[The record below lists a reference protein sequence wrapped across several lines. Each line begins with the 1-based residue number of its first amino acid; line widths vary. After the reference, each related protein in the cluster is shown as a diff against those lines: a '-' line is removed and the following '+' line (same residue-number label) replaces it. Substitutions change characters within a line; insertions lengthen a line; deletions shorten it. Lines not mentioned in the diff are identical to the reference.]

1 MFRRLSTFLL
11 IVSMAFMGMTLAQNK
26 KVSPKK
32 SNRDFIY
39 SKYKKGLKNQTT
51 LRHSSTSRTLR
62 FNKVN
67 GLIDTLSYRK
77 WSGEGADWTNTAD
90 GFGHGAQDV
99 MVQWYKAS
107 ADLYVKAVGIGT
119 ATNENNQPASVKL
132 VKLINYTDQDIA
144 DLGNAGSAGSNLGY
158 YPGDGDGYNNVA
170 PYEND
175 NTGAASGEWVSVD
188 DNPIPFEDLWSDI
201 GFGIDIIPTPYPYED
216 NGYDWVVMMDAL
228 NFEPTVKSGE
238 IFGISVSNTGNSP
251 STASVDGDRQSFW
264 AQYGEGFG
272 LSNPLLKFYEY
283 ERTADASDYGW
294 WVRPGVLDFVAIVDI
309 FGDEIP
315 QIADVTSLGTTLSTD
330 ARTVEATITDRNPGG
345 GDAGVQSATLR
356 YSVDGGST
364 WNDVAMTDQ
373 GGDVYTGDIPGQ
385 ASGTVVDYFV
395 EAVDVGSNTNQ
406 SAIYE
411 YRIFQATPGIN
422 TLLVLNSTFEYTEGA
437 YPDDY
442 YYGVGDFV
450 TFATL
455 DFDHDRWGYGELTT
469 ELLNSY
475 TNVLEIT
482 TYGPVYIN
490 SDAVREWLEADGSR
504 NYMLAGDEWMG
515 AQSGWPP
522 DPVPHTAGEFHF
534 DILGINTEYNDI
546 NYGVDGDQL
555 LPSTIYP
562 QMGTLLGGPV
572 YDLHAQVSSDS
583 GWTAPMAYD
592 PVYEVSAA
600 NWLDGVDFESDVEVD
615 FQGMG
620 ADSNMYNIGGHR
632 TLSGGNKI
640 AFLAFDPL
648 SLNSDAV
655 AGVEYYWYGFS
666 AVSPQVEVLNWFGAN
681 VVDVKKANNVIPD
694 QYSLSQNYPNPFNP
708 TTLINYN
715 IPNAGRVTLA
725 VYDLLGKKVS
735 ELVNTF
741 QQAGSYNVTWDGTN
755 QLGTKVTSGA
765 YFYQLKTDNGF
776 IETKK
781 MILLK

>member
-11 IVSMAFMGMTLAQNK
+11 IVSMAFAGITLTQAQNK

-39 SKYKKGLKNQTT
+39 SKNKKGLKNQAT
-51 LRHSSTSRTLR
+51 LKHSLTSRTLK

-77 WSGEGADWTNTAD
+77 WYGGDWTNTAD
-90 GFGHGAQDV
+90 GFGHNANDV

-119 ATNENNQPASVKL
+119 ALNENNQPASVKL
-132 VKLINYTDQDIA
+132 VKLINYTEQDLA
-144 DLGNAGSAGSNLGY
+144 DFAAGTNSVLLGY
-158 YPGDGDGYNNVA
+158 YPGDGDGYNNIA

-175 NTGAASGEWVSVD
+175 NTGAATGEWVSVD

-201 GFGIDIIPTPYPYED
+201 GFGIDIIPTAYPYED

-228 NFEPTVKSGE
+228 SFEPTVKSGE
-238 IFGISVSNTGNSP
+238 IFGISVSNTGNSI
-251 STASVDGDRQSFW
+251 VDRQSFW
-264 AQYGEGFG
+264 AVYGEGPG
-272 LSNPLLKFYEY
+272 LSSPLLKFYEY
-283 ERTADASDYGW
+283 ERTVDAGDYGW
-294 WVRPGVLDFVAIVDI
+294 WIRPGALDFVAIVDI
-309 FGDEIP
+309 FGDETP
-315 QIADVTSLGTTLSTD
+315 QIADVTSLGVTLSTD

-345 GDAGVQSATLR
+345 GDAGVQSATIK

-364 WNDVAMTDQ
+364 WNDVAMTSQ
-373 GGDVYTGDIPGQ
+373 GGDLYSGDIPGQ
-385 ASGTVVDYFV
+385 SPGAVVDYFV

-406 SAIYE
+406 SSIYE
-411 YRIFQATPGIN
+411 YNVFQATPGIH
-422 TLLVLNSTFEYTEGA
+422 TLLVFNGWAYSPGA
-437 YPDDY
+437 YPQDY

-450 TFATL
+450 NYATL
-455 DFDHDRWGYGELTT
+455 EFDHDIWAYGEVTS

-475 TNVLEIT
+475 TNVLEVAT
-482 TYGPVYIN
+482 VGPVDLN
-490 SDAVREWLEADGSR
+490 SSVIRAWLEADGSH
-504 NYMLAGDEWMG
+504 NYMLAGDEWIG
-515 AQSGWPP
+515 AQTGWV
-522 DPVPHTAGEFHF
+522 DSSREAGSFHF
-534 DILGINTEYNDI
+534 DILGINYEHNDI
-546 NYGVDGDQL
+546 VSGDL
-555 LPSTIYP
+555 VTPSEIYP
-562 QMGTLLGGPV
+562 QMGTTLGGPV
-572 YDLHAQVSSDS
+572 YDLYTQVSTDS
-583 GWTAPMAYD
+583 GWTSSMHYD
-592 PVYEVSAA
+592 PAYEISVA

-620 ADSNMYNIGGHR
+620 VDSNMYNIGGHR

-648 SLNSDAV
+648 SLNS
-655 AGVEYYWYGFS
+655 GNSGTGEEYYWYGFS

-681 VVDVKKANNVIPD
+681 VVDVEKANNVIPD

-715 IPNAGRVTLA
+715 IPNAGKVSLA
-725 VYDLLGKKVS
+725 IYDVLGKKVS

-755 QLGTKVTSGA
+755 QFGTKVTSGA